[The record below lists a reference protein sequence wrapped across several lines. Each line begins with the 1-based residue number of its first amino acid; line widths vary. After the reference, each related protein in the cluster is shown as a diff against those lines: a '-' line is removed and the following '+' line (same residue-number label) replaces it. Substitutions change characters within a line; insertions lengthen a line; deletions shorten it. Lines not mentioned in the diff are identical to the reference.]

1 MPDIFFIWI
10 TILLKLQKNQLSK
23 NSFSV
28 KFRQLNLI
36 TITLNPDFLYP
47 KANDTEEEKKKTK
60 IHVAVVPGLRNIE
73 VRDKG
78 FGIGQIYI

>member
-28 KFRQLNLI
+28 RFRLLNLL
-36 TITLNPDFLYP
+36 TMTLNPDFLYP
-47 KANDTEEEKKKTK
+47 KANDTEEEKKTK
-60 IHVAVVPGLRNIE
+60 SYVAVVPGLRNTE
-73 VRDKG
+73 VRDRG
-78 FGIGQIYI
+78 LGIGQT